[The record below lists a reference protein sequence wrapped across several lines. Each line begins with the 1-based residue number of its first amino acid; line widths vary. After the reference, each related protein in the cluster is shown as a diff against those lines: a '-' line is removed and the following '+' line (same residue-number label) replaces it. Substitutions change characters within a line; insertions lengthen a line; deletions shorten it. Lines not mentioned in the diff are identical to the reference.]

1 MNLWQNLQQQT
12 VRFQFWAAT
21 YPYGEKRG
29 EWECDYEAWSDLYI
43 AFQSFLAQH
52 PFDTWSDEQTA
63 TLLYVLARDN
73 EMGFSAGLAGE
84 VAKDPGRLLHLAA
97 ASLQC
102 EERDAKWQ
110 VAHQLGNLHGYA
122 SEAEP
127 LLLSLF
133 QDADEYVRRNALMA
147 LGRLECSLV
156 EGLVEAA
163 WSRPDEWQEYQRMGV
178 LDALYNIRS
187 PQLEKYLVRADED
200 GRQHLAGYAAKIRSA
215 LSSGS

>member
-1 MNLWQNLQQQT
+1 MNSWQSLQQQT
-12 VRFQFWAAT
+12 ARFRSWAAA
-21 YPYGEKRG
+21 YPYGEKRS
-29 EWECDYEAWSDLYI
+29 EWECDYDAWSDLYT
-43 AFQSFLAQH
+43 AFQSFLEEN
-52 PFDTWSDEQTA
+52 PFDTWSDEQTG

-73 EMGFSAGLAGE
+73 EMGFSAGLASKI
-84 VAKDPGRLLHLAA
+84 AKYPRRLLHLAA
-97 ASLQC
+97 TSLQC
-102 EERDAKWQ
+102 EEYDAKWQ
-110 VAHQLGNLHGYA
+110 IARQLGNLHGHA

-187 PQLEKYLVRADED
+187 LQLEKYLARADED

-215 LSSGS
+215 SSSGS